1 MSDKDAFDAIL
12 ASLHKAMLDD
22 AHWPATFHLIDDL
35 CGMTGNGLVVA
46 EGSGDDAKLVF
57 GRYYSH
63 GQRREDLE
71 REYYEVYY
79 PHDERG
85 LRLME
90 LSDGTLVHVPE
101 LYTEQ
106 ELKTSATYNEYLLRV
121 GGQNGLNACLDGPQ
135 RSRIVWVM
143 ADPVAGGGWGSAQVE
158 MIERLLPHIRRFVHV
173 RQAVGQC
180 RCPGRFPL
188 PSCSTPPVSPCS
200 TSTGAGA
207 SSRPTIL
214 PAASC
219 GAAMACSTGAVPWAP
234 GCRPT
239 TARLQLLL
247 AAAIPPFGGQAVS
260 GSMTIGLASGPPNLV
275 LHVIPVGD
283 LEQGFGLR
291 RVAALVV
298 AVDPQSRS
306 QIDPGLVASAL
317 GLTPGESRV
326 VASLTEG
333 RSIRDI
339 AAATNR
345 QENTVYKH
353 LKQVYRK
360 LGISRQTDLVR
371 LVLRLAAFS
380 RWRRSRD

>member
-22 AHWPATFHLIDDL
+22 VHWPATFHLIDDL
-35 CGMTGNGLVVA
+35 CGMTGNGLVAA
-46 EGSGDDAKLVF
+46 EGSGDDARLVF

-79 PHDERG
+79 PHDERV
-85 LRLME
+85 LRLKE
-90 LSDGTLVHVPE
+90 LSDGMLVHVPE

-121 GGQNGLNACLDGPQ
+121 GGQNGLNARLDGPQ

-173 RQAVGQC
+173 RQALVN
-180 RCPGRFPL
+180 
-188 PSCSTPPVSPCS
+188 
-200 TSTGAGA
+200 AGA
-207 SSRPTIL
+207 LGASLAELLDTTGVAMLHLDRRGRIVEANDPARRILQRGDGLFDRGGPLGTWL
-214 PAASC
+214 PADDAH
-219 GAAMACSTGAVPWAP
+219 
-234 GCRPT
+234 
-239 TARLQLLL
+239 LQHLL

-260 GSMTIGLASGPPNLV
+260 GSMTIRLASGPPNLV

-298 AVDPQSRS
+298 VVDPQSRS

-371 LVLRLAAFS
+371 LVLRLASFS
-380 RWRRSRD
+380 RSRRSRD